1 VGSGVSVKGF
11 SPNFDEFVRTNFYH
25 RAHRGHRDKLKKLSE
40 VFGPEKNFPKAT
52 HFSFFSFWNPPNV
65 LSGRNPRAAQMGK
78 GSSERN
84 FGDFPQGGENVI
96 WQQPFA

>member
-40 VFGPEKNFPKAT
+40 VFGPEKK
-52 HFSFFSFWNPPNV
+52 FSEGNPFFV
-65 LSGRNPRAAQMGK
+65 LFFLEPSKRALGK
-78 GSSERN
+78 ESEGSADGQGE
-84 FGDFPQGGENVI
+84 FGKKFR
-96 WQQPFA
+96 